1 MTNDPVICPIFR
13 LYIEDMERVMNPE
26 KVQVSERLKSR
37 PTLLGLRRWVDTLQ
51 WLAPALM
58 VLIVVAYELGPAR
71 WLHQH
76 LGGEPHILAEILF
89 FGTLGPA
96 VVYILFHFLR
106 RWLEERETSD
116 LQALILEQA
125 HARARETYAATDEA
139 IQALFAASVLLASLE
154 SKNKDFTPEEVATL
168 HSTRQALDQHIEHLR
183 GQLPQ

>member
-1 MTNDPVICPIFR
+1 MTNVPVICPIFR

-26 KVQVSERLKSR
+26 KASDGERLKYR
-37 PTLLGLRRWVDTLQ
+37 PTLQGLRRWVDTLQ

-58 VLIVVAYELGPAR
+58 VFIVIAYEIGPAR

-96 VVYILFHFLR
+96 LVYILFHFLR
-106 RWLEERETSD
+106 RWLEEKETSD

-125 HARARETYAATDEA
+125 HMRARESYAATDEA

-154 SKNKDFTPEEVATL
+154 AKNKDFTPEEIATL

-183 GQLPQ
+183 SQFPK